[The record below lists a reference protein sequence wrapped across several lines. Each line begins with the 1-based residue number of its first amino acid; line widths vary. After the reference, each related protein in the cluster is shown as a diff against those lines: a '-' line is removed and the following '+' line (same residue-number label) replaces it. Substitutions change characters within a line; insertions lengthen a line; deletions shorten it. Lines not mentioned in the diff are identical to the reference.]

1 MQGGSGKEAQHVGS
15 RRTHSKRIGSI
26 QQPVWDSTRSRAE
39 LRRGEARRVV
49 AERRAALDVGSRR
62 VRPAKYVYLARR
74 VLALSLLVLGLLA
87 VVLALILSGG
97 RVEGRGGLPI
107 DPQGAGPD
115 AVLAEVSGVS
125 ISTPVRP
132 EDLTALGYHPE
143 GESLLAL
150 SPRGRNLSGTGLL
163 GLFGVGSTPEKIEY
177 HLMDRADRPGPRT
190 GALDVGAE
198 AGTPVYAPVD
208 GQITAIRPDPT
219 LPEGANIVEI
229 RPADN
234 PDLRV
239 SVSLVREIRENIS
252 PKTPVERG
260 KTELGSVADSARV
273 LKPQL
278 ATEVSGAGPGNHVT
292 VSVSSVN

>member
-1 MQGGSGKEAQHVGS
+1 
-15 RRTHSKRIGSI
+15 
-26 QQPVWDSTRSRAE
+26 VWDSTRSRAE
-39 LRRGEARRVV
+39 VLRTEARRAV
-49 AERRAALDVGSRR
+49 AERRATEGGAKRR
-62 VRPAKYVYLARR
+62 VRPGRYVYLARR
-74 VLALSLLVLGLLA
+74 VLAVSLLLLGLLA

-97 RVEGRGGLPI
+97 REGGGRGLPI
-107 DPQGAGPD
+107 DPQSARPD
-115 AVLAEVSGVS
+115 AVLAEVSGVAL
-125 ISTPVRP
+125 STPIRP
-132 EDLTALGYHPE
+132 QDLTGLGYHPE

-177 HLMDRADRPGPRT
+177 RLMDPADRPGPRT

-198 AGTPVYAPVD
+198 AGATVYSPVD
-208 GQITAIRPDPT
+208 GYVTAIRPDPV

-239 SVSLVREIRENIS
+239 SVSLVREIREGIS
-252 PKTPVERG
+252 PKTPVEG
-260 KTELGSVADSARV
+260 GTTELGTVADSARV

-278 ATEVSGAGPGNHVT
+278 AAEVPGSRSGNHVT
-292 VSVSSVN
+292 LSVSRAN